1 LVVFGLIGVFW
12 FFLGFCLI
20 CSQKICFKEK
30 SLYYFH
36 IKLKKTKHF
45 WWIFRLVFW
54 VGFFNANPVT
64 RSNWTELLL
73 LSARYSAA
81 DLKQRVLGFVGE
93 HWRSLVQQE
102 GWEIALQ
109 GQPALWREIMLT
121 VSN

>member
-1 LVVFGLIGVFW
+1 
-12 FFLGFCLI
+12 
-20 CSQKICFKEK
+20 
-30 SLYYFH
+30 
-36 IKLKKTKHF
+36 
-45 WWIFRLVFW
+45 

-81 DLKQRVLGFVGE
+81 GLKQRVLGFVGE

-102 GWEIALQ
+102 GWEMALQ
-109 GQPALWREIMLT
+109 EQPALWREIMLT